1 MKKTP
6 GRTRSRLTHTSE
18 GRRRGPGRTSLP
30 VSGRRRAPRPARSTA
45 RAARDP
51 LRLLQAHA
59 RDLDHLF
66 ERYERGRSE
75 LAKRRIFEDIRHELE
90 VHMRTQE
97 DVLYPACEAGAAESA
112 RARLAES
119 RSEHQYLRSLLED
132 LSARRE
138 HDSRVQTEVAD
149 LRQDIARHMAV
160 EESQLYVE
168 LQPRLAGEMVRDLG
182 RRVHERLE
190 ELSSAGR
197 SEARVGGGALS
208 LGVDLLG
215 IRL

>member
-1 MKKTP
+1 
-6 GRTRSRLTHTSE
+6 
-18 GRRRGPGRTSLP
+18 
-30 VSGRRRAPRPARSTA
+30 
-45 RAARDP
+45 
-51 LRLLQAHA
+51 LLQAHA

-75 LAKRRIFEDIRHELE
+75 LAKRRIFEDIHHELE

-97 DVLYPACEAGAAESA
+97 SVLYPAFEAGASESA

-160 EESQLYVE
+160 EESQLYAE

-182 RRVHERLE
+182 HRVHERLE